1 MVLSVSSFLSC
12 MDRGRE
18 KSDSQVLEGN
28 KQKYGRKVE
37 QNFWKTLES
46 QSRTAESEFSLTR
59 HLIIFTAQGKPLNGE
74 RWGRNFPNDVM
85 TD

>member
-1 MVLSVSSFLSC
+1 VALSVSSFLSYVG
-12 MDRGRE
+12 RGRE

-28 KQKYGRKVE
+28 KQKYGRQVE

-46 QSRTAESEFSLTR
+46 RTAESEFSLSR
-59 HLIIFTAQGKPLNGE
+59 HLIILIAEGKPLNGE